1 MADFHLIDVAGRN
14 NNYVSSRL
22 DLILT
27 NLPINNPK
35 YSTTITI
42 FDHAWVRDL
51 LGKKEKKTT
60 PTMKD
65 YVIGSKEFLIKYFE
79 LPEGKLATCILLHN
93 QNDSRRTL
101 TTTSPMPSHLPHNQL
116 LSRTSTP
123 ETSQHEPGLKIYYH
137 KEDIDPT
144 RKPMETHGNSAHDLK
159 SGQTVL
165 QVHFMCLTELF
176 RSSRPSLAHPR

>member
-1 MADFHLIDVAGRN
+1 
-14 NNYVSSRL
+14 
-22 DLILT
+22 
-27 NLPINNPK
+27 
-35 YSTTITI
+35 
-42 FDHAWVRDL
+42 
-51 LGKKEKKTT
+51 
-60 PTMKD
+60 MKD

-79 LPEGKLATCILLHN
+79 LLVGKLATCILLHN
-93 QNDSRRTL
+93 QNDILAASSRRTL

-123 ETSQHEPGLKIYYH
+123 ETSHEPGLKIYYH

-144 RKPMETHGNSAHDLK
+144 RKPMETHGHSAHDLK

-176 RSSRPSLAHPR
+176 RSSRPSLAHPQ